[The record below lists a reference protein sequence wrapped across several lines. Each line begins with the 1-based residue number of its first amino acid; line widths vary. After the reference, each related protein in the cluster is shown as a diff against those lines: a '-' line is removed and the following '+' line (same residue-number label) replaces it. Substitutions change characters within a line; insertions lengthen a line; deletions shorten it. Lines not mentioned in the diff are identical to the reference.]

1 MHENA
6 GMILITLVV
15 ALSSGSPAPAAR
27 RLNHLGTPPPPPQ
40 PPFQPPSPLVPQP
53 PSTPRPPSPPPN
65 PPMPP
70 VPPLAPPA
78 TPPCECNYIAITTNA
93 TRYSQQ
99 SRLGV
104 FVIVDSLLSF
114 GRPVY
119 RSSGM
124 QYLYFWAPLNMWR
137 VGSSYMRA
145 AAGIK
150 AYSTAY
156 CPDDV
161 PVGSWNTWQT
171 RATTD
176 DGSLWEADTAL
187 SVGCTSAPPP
197 VAWRVTSGASYCQL
211 TQNGACVH
219 DGAGNHGNNERCTV
233 TALVPLFASA
243 TLFNTETFFDYIT
256 IGSTRYSGTTGP
268 MNVYMPAG
276 ASLTWR
282 TDGSVYRTG
291 FEICATT
298 AESPSNPPPSPP
310 SLPAPPSSPP
320 CPPTAPPPPPSF
332 APSPPPPLPPQCAC
346 DILIVTSSL
355 NVPAASDH
363 MGAFARLDGVISGG
377 NPVYH
382 NSAGTYLYF
391 WCAPLPRGSPRYRVA
406 PRALMRTCPSTVRVD
421 TGRPKAI
428 RVRQRGVWA

>member
-1 MHENA
+1 MADIDTERYASRLSGTIHQSSLWND
-6 GMILITLVV
+6 TLHN
-15 ALSSGSPAPAAR
+15 G
-27 RLNHLGTPPPPPQ
+27 
-40 PPFQPPSPLVPQP
+40 PFTYHTVTFDVHVSVRQDPPSSP
-53 PSTPRPPSPPPN
+53 PSS
-65 PPMPP
+65 
-70 VPPLAPPA
+70 PPLAPP
-78 TPPCECNYIAITTNA
+78 
-93 TRYSQQ
+93 
-99 SRLGV
+99 
-104 FVIVDSLLSF
+104 
-114 GRPVY
+114 
-119 RSSGM
+119 
-124 QYLYFWAPLNMWR
+124 
-137 VGSSYMRA
+137 
-145 AAGIK
+145 
-150 AYSTAY
+150 
-156 CPDDV
+156 
-161 PVGSWNTWQT
+161 
-171 RATTD
+171 
-176 DGSLWEADTAL
+176 
-187 SVGCTSAPPP
+187 PPP
-197 VAWRVTSGASYCQL
+197 PGLPPAQPWQIVSGASYCQL

-382 NSAGTYLYF
+382 NSAGKYLYF